1 MSNAALGCQ
10 VVCPIDPA
18 NQRKYYIVDC
28 RILKDLLL
36 AKSQDSKRNSRK
48 RKIIMGKRS
57 PERRFTQVPK
67 PATELGRQGAAQLV
81 SERSKVLRRC
91 APDSILPSL
100 DWLWEQVQR
109 GLQLG
114 FV

>member
-1 MSNAALGCQ
+1 MPGFNAQHKKTQDYG
-10 VVCPIDPA
+10 
-18 NQRKYYIVDC
+18 RKVARKTVYPPHTC
-28 RILKDLLL
+28 TKIL
-36 AKSQDSKRNSRK
+36 
-48 RKIIMGKRS
+48 
-57 PERRFTQVPK
+57 PTV
-67 PATELGRQGAAQLV
+67 LGRQGAAQLV
-81 SERSKVLRRC
+81 SERSEVLRRC

>member
-1 MSNAALGCQ
+1 
-10 VVCPIDPA
+10 
-18 NQRKYYIVDC
+18 
-28 RILKDLLL
+28 
-36 AKSQDSKRNSRK
+36 
-48 RKIIMGKRS
+48 MGKRS
-57 PERRFTQVPK
+57 PERRFTQIPR

-81 SERSKVLRRC
+81 SERSEVLRRC

-114 FV
+114 FVWSANQNEFATIVVAEEQYQAE